1 MRLYRA
7 AILSSMVSSRATAES
22 EDALSA
28 LRIVHTMD
36 ADARRDVHVVHILRR
51 DEDVLLTIRRVR
63 RLDLPECQSCAVR

>member
-7 AILSSMVSSRATAES
+7 AIPTSTVSSRSTAES

-28 LRIVHTMD
+28 LRIVHTVD

-51 DEDVLLTIRRVR
+51 DEDVLL
-63 RLDLPECQSCAVR
+63 AVGGVGSVNLSKG